1 MLDGTDR
8 SVNETSHALALI
20 TARSTARCLSPAHVA
35 LCVLCGLVQLCLLLV
50 GSFVP
55 CSSAELSVV
64 DAILCRIGAS
74 DIQHRGVSTFMS
86 EMLDTAQILQLATP
100 HSLVIVDEMG
110 RGTSTD
116 DGYALTYA
124 TASYI
129 ARQGCFALFATH
141 FHQLMGMEGRVAGVV
156 NRHVNAVVD
165 DSGGL
170 LMRYEV
176 TAGGCAQSF
185 GVECMRMAKFDELM
199 VSRAREVLTEVE
211 AEGGA
216 EVDGTQE
223 EGDEDEEE
231 EEEVQGLY
239 EELKVRAER
248 LSRLGDAEREM
259 ERGSIRQ
266 AGEELRSRLQLLN
279 ERRTGKR
286 QRVEQPDVTQH
297 GE

>member
-1 MLDGTDR
+1 
-8 SVNETSHALALI
+8 
-20 TARSTARCLSPAHVA
+20 
-35 LCVLCGLVQLCLLLV
+35 
-50 GSFVP
+50 VP

-129 ARQGCFALFATH
+129 ARQRCFALFATH

-156 NRHVNAVVD
+156 NRHVTAVVD

-185 GVECMRMAKFDELM
+185 GVECMRMAKFDEQI
-199 VSRAREVLTEVE
+199 VSRAKHILAEVE
-211 AEGGA
+211 AEPGA
-216 EVDGTQE
+216 EVDGSRE
-223 EGDEDEEE
+223 EGDEDDE
-231 EEEVQGLY
+231 EEEVRGLC
-239 EELKVRAER
+239 EELRVRVER
-248 LSRLGDAEREM
+248 LSMLGEAEKERE
-259 ERGSIRQ
+259 RVSIRQ
-266 AGEELRSRLQLLN
+266 AGQELRGRMHQLN

-286 QRVEQPDVTQH
+286 QRLQQSGAT
-297 GE
+297 

>member
-1 MLDGTDR
+1 ML
-8 SVNETSHALALI
+8 SA
-20 TARSTARCLSPAHVA
+20 
-35 LCVLCGLVQLCLLLV
+35 

-86 EMLDTAQILQLATP
+86 EMLDTAQIVQLATP
-100 HSLVIVDEMG
+100 RSLVIVDEMG

-129 ARQGCFALFATH
+129 ARQRCFALFATH
-141 FHQLMGMEGRVAGVV
+141 FHQLMGMEGRVDGVV
-156 NRHVNAVVD
+156 NRHVTAVVD
-165 DSGGL
+165 DDGGL

-185 GVECMRMAKFDELM
+185 GVECMTMAKFDPQI
-199 VSRAREVLTEVE
+199 VARARERLAEVE
-211 AEGGA
+211 GEGGA
-216 EVDGTQE
+216 EVDGSRE
-223 EGDEDEEE
+223 EADDEKEEVEE
-231 EEEVQGLY
+231 EEEVRGLY
-239 EELKVRAER
+239 EELKVRVGR
-248 LSRLGDAEREM
+248 LSRLGDAEREH
-259 ERGSIRQ
+259 ERASIRQ
-266 AGEELRSRLQLLN
+266 AGEELRGRMNRLN

-286 QRVEQPDVTQH
+286 QRLQQQPDATLHVQ
-297 GE
+297 